1 MIENLDVT
9 IELNMNDEK
18 IFMWINDNE
27 CFYTDKDLKDC
38 NVGEEIIYYPIKDI
52 KRNMKLYKNYDLI
65 KYLKNGAS
73 VEFEKEIITSLKEN
87 LNDNI
92 MSMVKW
98 GLKNIIYDVDELE
111 MIKRQNKVNGLDK
124 YINENGVII

>member
-9 IELNMNDEK
+9 IELHMNDE
-18 IFMWINDNE
+18 IIYMWIIDDE
-27 CFYTDKDLKDC
+27 CFYTDVDLKHC
-38 NVGEEIIYYPIKDI
+38 GVGCEIVYYPIKDI

-73 VEFEKEIITSLKEN
+73 IEFEKEIIMSLKEN

-92 MSMVKW
+92 MDMIKY
-98 GLKNIIYDVDELE
+98 GLKSIVYDIDELE

-124 YINENGVII
+124 YINENSVII

>member
-27 CFYTDKDLKDC
+27 CIYNDKDLKDC

-52 KRNMKLYKNYDLI
+52 KRNI
-65 KYLKNGAS
+65 K
-73 VEFEKEIITSLKEN
+73 
-87 LNDNI
+87 
-92 MSMVKW
+92 
-98 GLKNIIYDVDELE
+98 
-111 MIKRQNKVNGLDK
+111 
-124 YINENGVII
+124 